1 MNEASEYL
9 VTLKK
14 KFPKGKG
21 MQFLFLDSC
30 YDDEDEDEK
39 KAYDTSMERLY
50 DLLEK
55 AKCLPTVKV
64 QKVETESRQLKNKIE
79 EKEKMLKAIE
89 EKQ

>member
-1 MNEASEYL
+1 MLNEASEYL

-30 YDDEDEDEK
+30 HDDEDEDEK

-55 AKCLPTVKV
+55 AKRLPTVKV
-64 QKVETESRQLKNKIE
+64 QKVETESR
-79 EKEKMLKAIE
+79 
-89 EKQ
+89 